1 MSDELERK
9 KAVADIMKREIGV
22 VQAAAERRHPR
33 LRSVLPLL
41 LSLAPVF
48 VGLTAWNIMRAR
60 DDGPVIP
67 TEDVEASVRFSIYL
81 TAQELNAYQDSVGSL
96 PPSLTV
102 VGMEDDGIVYSRGET
117 GYVLTAR
124 VGDRVLQYRQGDS
137 WASFAAAYDL
147 LAREVPE

>member
-9 KAVADIMKREIGV
+9 QAVADIMKREKEA
-22 VQAAAERRHPR
+22 VQAASERRHPR
-33 LRSVLPLL
+33 IRSLLPLL

-48 VGLTAWNIMRAR
+48 LGLTIWNILRAS
-60 DDGPVIP
+60 GEPVIAP
-67 TEDVEASVRFSIYL
+67 QDLEASVRFSIYL
-81 TAQELNAYQDSVGSL
+81 TAQELNAYQDSSGSL

-102 VGMEDDGIVYSRGET
+102 VGMEDDGIVYARGEA
-117 GYVLTAR
+117 GYVLSAR
-124 VGDRVLQYRQGDS
+124 VGERVLQYRQGDS